1 MSRSRLTGRATG
13 CCCSVFSIFMPRRQ
27 HVPWQPGRGQVFRG
41 KRKQHLFL
49 SLSFSHADTHTHTD
63 THRSINADGL
73 LEDKSKTQRSFH
85 THAVLNKAG
94 FESDKDK
101 QQYVCHL
108 LVLKLLLSVSLQ
120 CRDNTKNK
128 LQH

>member
-1 MSRSRLTGRATG
+1 MYGGSRGEDKCLEEKESNICFCLY
-13 CCCSVFSIFMPRRQ
+13 
-27 HVPWQPGRGQVFRG
+27 
-41 KRKQHLFL
+41 L
-49 SLSFSHADTHTHTD
+49 SLTLTHTHKHTR

-94 FESDKDK
+94 FVLDKDK
-101 QQYVCHL
+101 QKYVCHL
-108 LVLKLLLSVSLQ
+108 LVLKLLLSVSLR
-120 CRDNTKNK
+120 CWDNTKNK